1 MASRKSLV
9 PEAWSSRLGVILAVA
24 GSAVGLGNFIRFP
37 AQAAQYGGGAFMVA
51 YFISFLVIGIPLV
64 WSEWTLGRMG
74 GAKGF
79 HSAAGVMHALVRKPW
94 AKYLGGLGFLIVTVI
109 YVYYV
114 TIEAWCFGYAIN
126 ALAGTFGGDLNF
138 GGFFESFVGIGENG
152 SAVAFGLGNLGTF
165 LLITF
170 ALNLFLIH
178 RGLSRGIELACR
190 YALPALIV
198 LALIIL
204 ARVLTLGTPDPA
216 KPDQSLLNGLG
227 FLWNPG
233 EIGADLLNAQLWL
246 AAASQVFFSL
256 SVGMGVII
264 TYASYLRPNDD
275 VALSGLTA
283 AAANE
288 VCEVGIGGMMTVPAA
303 FVFLGSAGVVGST
316 IGLGFVVMPQV
327 FATMPG
333 GQFFAVCFFSLLF
346 LAAITS
352 SLSMLQPGVAL
363 LQEGLGIDRGRAV
376 LFLGV
381 ITAAGTVFVWYFSA
395 GLKALDTLDFWVA
408 NVLLF
413 VQASLVIVIYGWI
426 IGIRRG
432 LAETRRGARIGVPNI
447 WGLVI
452 KYLCP
457 LYLGVIFALFIVTK
471 IVGWNFRFGADAKF
485 APTGYVTDLVG
496 DKPNAVAWASVGF
509 ILLIAAITVGIIR
522 ASTPHW
528 NRKLELDQENHP

>member
-1 MASRKSLV
+1 MESRKTFV
-9 PEAWSSRLGVILAVA
+9 PEAWSSRIGVILAVA

-79 HSAAGVMHALVRKPW
+79 HSASGVMHALVRQPW

-114 TIEAWCFGYAIN
+114 IIEAWCLGYAFN
-126 ALAGTFGGDLNF
+126 AATGAFRGDMDFGTY
-138 GGFFESFVGIGENG
+138 FETFVGIGANG
-152 SAVAFGLGNLGTF
+152 SAVAFGLRDLGWF
-165 LLITF
+165 LIATF
-170 ALNLFLIH
+170 ALNIFLIH
-178 RGLSRGIELACR
+178 RGLAGGIELACR
-190 YALPALIV
+190 YALPALVV
-198 LALIIL
+198 LGLIIL
-204 ARVLTLGTPDPA
+204 GRVLTLGTPDPT
-216 KPDQSLLNGLG
+216 KPDQSLLAGLG

-233 EIGADLLNAQLWL
+233 MIGTDLLNAQLWM

-303 FVFLGSAGVVGST
+303 VVFLGSAGVVGST

-333 GQFFAVCFFSLLF
+333 GDFFAVCFFVLLF

-363 LQEGLGIDRGRAV
+363 LQEGLGVSRGRAV
-376 LFLGV
+376 MFLSTL
-381 ITAAGTVFVWYFSA
+381 TAAGTIFVWYFSA

-413 VQASLVIVIYGWI
+413 VQASLVIVVFGWI

-432 LAETRRGARIGVPNI
+432 LAETRRGARIGVPNA
-447 WGLVI
+447 WGVVI
-452 KYLCP
+452 KYICP
-457 LYLGVIFALFIVTK
+457 LYLGLIFSLFIVTN
-471 IVGWNFRFGADAKF
+471 IVGWNFRFGVAAEF
-485 APTGYVTDLVG
+485 EPTGYVTDLIG
-496 DKPNAVAWASVGF
+496 AKPDMVAWASIGF
-509 ILLIAAITVGIIR
+509 IALIAIITVTIIR
-522 ASTPHW
+522 TSLPHW
-528 NRKLELDQENHP
+528 NRKLEANKETSS